1 MYEEHPEFEAPPS
14 ETVLWRY
21 MDFTKFVSLLD
32 RGALFFAR
40 ADMLGDPFEGSYSP
54 INVALR
60 PHLYE
65 ELLDLGL
72 DDLSGLGQMMKG
84 LRRFHL
90 VNCWHENKFES
101 EAMWK
106 LYSSERKGVAIKTT
120 FGSLI
125 ASLQGDETV
134 YIGRVKYVDYQN
146 TFIPE
151 RNAFSPYLHKRKS
164 FEHER
169 EVRAIHMSV
178 PQSNEDSP
186 FQTGPDVTET
196 GLYLE
201 VDLGE
206 LIQEVVIA
214 PDADAWFVELAQSVA
229 AKFGVEAPITRSTLA
244 DSPVW

>member
-21 MDFTKFVSLLD
+21 MDFTRFVSLLD

-40 ADMLGDPFEGSYSP
+40 ADKLGDPFEGSYSP
-54 INVALR
+54 VNVALR

-65 ELLDLGL
+65 DPVISGAI
-72 DDLSGLGQMMKG
+72 SGLGEVLKG

-90 VNCWHENKFES
+90 VSCWHENTFES
-101 EAMWK
+101 EAMWR
-106 LYSSERKGVAIKTT
+106 LYSGERKGIAIRTT
-120 FGSLI
+120 FGSLA
-125 ASLQGDETV
+125 ASLKGDETV
-134 YIGRVKYVDYQN
+134 CIGRVKYVDYEK

-151 RNAFSPYLHKRKS
+151 GNMFSAYLHKRRS

-169 EVRAIHMSV
+169 EVRAVHARLPESNDDKLRSHAV
-178 PQSNEDSP
+178 PDIC
-186 FQTGPDVTET
+186 ET

-201 VDLGE
+201 VDLAE

-214 PDADAWFVELAQSVA
+214 PSADDWFVELTQSVA
-229 AKFGVEAPITRSTLA
+229 AKFSLEAPIRRSALA